1 MICILK
7 ILQIIAKFILW
18 IRNATLMLKKSEKL
32 YETMERINSKIIDIS
47 VDKGMNKLLLTP
59 ASL

>member
-1 MICILK
+1 
-7 ILQIIAKFILW
+7 
-18 IRNATLMLKKSEKL
+18 MLKKSEKL